1 MAKEIFMTQW
11 FSDQMLLAGESL
23 IKRLD
28 ETDAKVQAAFWLLD
42 AEEKT
47 WTLTLVSPLVESE
60 GPRNYY
66 KRINDINKT
75 ANPDEEVIALHDIS
89 VSDTDN
95 RIFKAFLSIRDSVL
109 WNEIPWVKKRLGKNF
124 IGSVYF
130 EDMYI
135 YRMDLELIGSNI
147 PNPTTN
153 DKTIPLSSQGKQT

>member
-42 AEEKT
+42 AEDKT
-47 WTLTLVSPLVESE
+47 WKLTIVSPLVESE

-66 KRINDINKT
+66 KRINDVNESAK
-75 ANPDEEVIALHDIS
+75 PDEDVIALHDIS

-95 RIFKAFLSIRDSVL
+95 RIVKAMKRSVL
-109 WNEIPWVKKRLGKNF
+109 GNAMLENNRLGRNTL
-124 IGSVYF
+124 GGVYI
-130 EDMYI
+130 EDMYL
-135 YRMDLELIGSNI
+135 YRMDWELLGDTV
-147 PNPTTN
+147 PNLATK
-153 DKTIPLSSQGKQT
+153 DKIIPLNP

>member
-11 FSDQMLLAGESL
+11 FSDDMLLAGESL

-47 WTLTLVSPLVESE
+47 WTLIIVSPLVESE

-66 KRINDINKT
+66 RRINDINES
-75 ANPDEEVIALHDIS
+75 ANPDEAVISLHDIT

-95 RIFKAFLSIRDSVL
+95 RIIKAIKRSVL
-109 WNEIPWVKKRLGKNF
+109 GDAILGNNRLGRNTL
-124 IGSVYF
+124 GGVYI

-135 YRMDLELIGSNI
+135 YRMDWELLGDNI
-147 PNPTTN
+147 FSAAT
-153 DKTIPLSSQGKQT
+153 

>member
-1 MAKEIFMTQW
+1 MTQW

-42 AEEKT
+42 TENKT
-47 WTLTLVSPLVESE
+47 WKLTIISPLVESE

-75 ANPDEEVIALHDIS
+75 ANPDEEVIALHDIT

-95 RIFKAFLSIRDSVL
+95 RIVKAIKRSVL
-109 WNEIPWVKKRLGKNF
+109 GGAILGNNRLGRNTL
-124 IGSVYF
+124 GGVYI
-130 EDMYI
+130 EDMYL
-135 YRMDLELIGSNI
+135 YRMDWELLGDTV
-147 PNPTTN
+147 PNLATK
-153 DKTIPLSSQGKQT
+153 DKIIPLNP

>member
-11 FSDQMLLAGESL
+11 FSDEMLLAGESL

-47 WTLTLVSPLVESE
+47 WTLTIVSPLVESE

-66 KRINDINKT
+66 KRINNINKT

-95 RIFKAFLSIRDSVL
+95 RIVKAIKRSVL
-109 WNEIPWVKKRLGKNF
+109 GDAVLGNNRLGRNTL
-124 IGSVYF
+124 GGVYI
-130 EDMYI
+130 EDMYL
-135 YRMDLELIGSNI
+135 YRMDWELLEDNI
-147 PNPTTN
+147 PNPTTK
-153 DKTIPLSSQGKQT
+153 DKTIPLSP